1 MAPIKSIIKP
11 IKITEFIN
19 TNPYTFTYAHLKIF
33 FLQLVIDNS
42 ITAIDVFIKQK
53 RGGSLRLMY
62 YHVYMSSILVFQSK
76 ELQTET
82 SIIFLDSLFNIY
94 YVIRLN

>member
-19 TNPYTFTYAHLKIF
+19 TNPYTFPYAHLKIF

-42 ITAIDVFIKQK
+42 VTAIDVFKKQN
-53 RGGSLRLMY
+53 RGGSLRLKY
-62 YHVYMSSILVFQSK
+62 YY
-76 ELQTET
+76 TCP
-82 SIIFLDSLFNIY
+82 LFWFFSQKNSRQKPLLY
-94 YVIRLN
+94 S